1 MPVVLGQALSMTA
14 IPGGKAKHETIEA
27 QKMAVWRRGGM
38 RPQDSG
44 SPAARRAT
52 RDLLR
57 RRRPRTRTRAERLA
71 HSHQTNRPY
80 HRPEIGQKLAS
91 TVHRDGVAARVPE
104 PAVHK
109 SLAVELALMGHSD
122 RRLTDLERDL
132 VQTATAHEA
141 QTFSRWRA
149 SPGVGQSLA
158 LVRRDDIHDIRRVP
172 RVQACVSSGRLVTWA
187 QASAGPRSGTSGQKL
202 GTASLP
208 WAFSDGAGLFVRHHP
223 AGPQDL
229 ARAETNHRQGT
240 AFTGLAHP

>member
-27 QKMAVWRRGGM
+27 QKMAVG
-38 RPQDSG
+38 
-44 SPAARRAT
+44 
-52 RDLLR
+52 
-57 RRRPRTRTRAERLA
+57 RRRPRTRTRAARLA

-208 WAFSDGAGLFVRHHP
+208 WAFSDAAGLFVRHHP

-240 AFTGLAHP
+240 AFTGLAHPWADPVSDLVTRATAVELDKVVHA